1 MIDIC
6 LTNYSIHSKLQTIF
20 PLFWIHTSKYKIQ
33 ANERLTKIKKND
45 QLFNLTFP
53 TFHILHSNGPDKKC
67 HKQKWHV
74 LSHTH
79 QTSVL
84 ACARAI
90 ARIKWRRL
98 VLAEGRSNFSLLFLT
113 YGRRAFSSLDQWLN
127 TVLKSSGNLSLG

>member
-20 PLFWIHTSKYKIQ
+20 PLFWSHTSKYKIQ
-33 ANERLTKIKKND
+33 ANERLTKIKKTD

-53 TFHILHSNGPDKKC
+53 TFHFLHSNGPDNKC

-74 LSHTH
+74 LFHTH
-79 QTSVL
+79 QT
-84 ACARAI
+84 RAI

-98 VLAEGRSNFSLLFLT
+98 VLAEGRSNFPLLFLA
-113 YGRRAFSSLDQWLN
+113 YGRRTFSSLDQWLN
-127 TVLKSSGNLSLG
+127 TVYY